1 MKDIVIP
8 GRSIARELRIATGCL
23 VFALGLNAYA
33 IIRFETAWSE
43 LGTTWPVTLGVAVA
57 AYLLFGI
64 LRGFVWL
71 GFRLF
76 RRR

>member
-1 MKDIVIP
+1 MKDVVIP
-8 GRSIARELRIATGCL
+8 GRAIVREFRLAVGCI

-33 IIRFETAWSE
+33 IIRFHTTWSE
-43 LGTTWPVTLGVAVA
+43 LVTTWPVTLGVAA
-57 AYLLFGI
+57 ASYLLFGI

>member
-8 GRSIARELRIATGCL
+8 GRSITREFRVAAGCL
-23 VFALGLNAYA
+23 VFVLGLSAYA
-33 IIRFETAWSE
+33 SIRFETAWSE
-43 LGTTWPVTLGVAVA
+43 LGTTWPVMLGVAVA

-64 LRGFVWL
+64 FRGFVWL